1 MAIRLTRDMVLFI
14 LQLNSLEDK
23 AVGFLIFLPVFLVFL
38 GKFGIVNK
46 SFLVKKRKYALLIA
60 FIVAAI
66 LTPTPDVVN
75 QLLMAGPLI
84 LLYEVS
90 IVAVALFARKTLA
103 DFPPK
108 ADAEE
113 PASEPGKQE

>member
-1 MAIRLTRDMVLFI
+1 M
-14 LQLNSLEDK
+14 
-23 AVGFLIFLPVFLVFL
+23 VFL
-38 GKFGIVNK
+38 GKIGMVNK
-46 SFLVKKRKYALLIA
+46 PFLVKNRKYALLIA

-90 IVAVALFARKTLA
+90 IVAVAVFARKTLTG
-103 DFPPK
+103 FPPK
-108 ADAEE
+108 ADE
-113 PASEPGKQE
+113 PAVNAGAQD